1 MLALSL
7 GKSPTLQYKIMINSD
22 LFILQF
28 YNKVQ
33 SILASSVSFS
43 CNISVLHFEN
53 LLFQIN
59 AHIHQSVSHT
69 YQTVARHDVD

>member
-33 SILASSVSFS
+33 SILASTVSF
-43 CNISVLHFEN
+43 SVLHFEN

-69 YQTVARHDVD
+69 YRTVARHDVD